1 MISFKNIISIWII
14 ANILFI
20 PGFKSVALVPDQLQH
35 VCMIDTFNDESKKTH
50 ILKLHCENCNFFTD
64 YDSDTFLVRPFHSN
78 YYVHISRNINRNSLF
93 FTSDN
98 YNTSPRAP
106 PHLS

>member
-35 VCMIDTFNDESKKTH
+35 VCMIDTFNDESRKSH
-50 ILKLHCENCNFFTD
+50 ILKLHCENCNFFAD
-64 YDSDTFLVRPFHSN
+64 YDSDTSLVTPFYSN
-78 YYVHISRNINRNSLF
+78 YHVHISRNKNHNSLF
-93 FTSDN
+93 FTSDY
-98 YNTSPRAP
+98 YNTRTRAP

>member
-1 MISFKNIISIWII
+1 MTSLKNIISIWII

-35 VCMIDTFNDESKKTH
+35 VCIIDEFNDEPKTTH

-64 YDSDTFLVRPFHSN
+64 FDYDTFLVTAVYNN
-78 YYVHISRNINRNSLF
+78 YNLLISTNININSLF

-98 YNTSPRAP
+98 YNTRPRAP